1 MDTLMNQPKPGEVLV
16 GEDELERA
24 LQAAFDRADPA
35 VGIFG
40 PDSISWE
47 LYSQKAVWFGAMRA
61 NLLQASHPGVAA
73 ALVHNSKADVALRL
87 QTTIAFVDGVIFG
100 TVDEARALARR
111 LHAKHAAVSGVLSQA
126 AGVHERGDPYE
137 GNDLEALIWVL
148 MTIIDTVVLLYEEF
162 VRPLAPAD
170 KDRVLQELPQLA
182 AMFGIPARA
191 LPRDWAGHEAY
202 MREMVEGPR
211 TSVGDDG
218 RAAAASVLKPTD
230 RALELEV
237 LGRTIDL
244 SWLPRPAAG
253 LFRRLDPQR
262 AMFVAVRAMTVGW
275 LPPHLREAYGLDWG
289 PRARRR
295 AAVFRRLLRAAM
307 HLQPPRMRRA
317 AGYLEAYRRL
327 GLTPRP

>member
-1 MDTLMNQPKPGEVLV
+1 MDTRAQYPAPQEKLV
-16 GEDELERA
+16 DEGELERVM
-24 LQAAFDRADPA
+24 QTVFDQADPV

-47 LYSQKAVWFGAMRA
+47 IYSQKAVWFGAMRA

-73 ALVHNSKADVALRL
+73 ALVNNSKADVALRL

-100 TVDEARALARR
+100 TVDQARELARR
-111 LHAKHAAVSGVLSQA
+111 LHAKHAAVSGVLTQSG
-126 AGVHERGDPYE
+126 GVHERGDPYE
-137 GNDLEALIWVL
+137 GNDLEALLWVM

-162 VRPLAPAD
+162 VKPLAPAD
-170 KDRVLQELPQLA
+170 KDRVMQELPQLA

-191 LPRDWAGHEAY
+191 LPRDWAEHEAY
-202 MREMVEGPR
+202 MREMYEGPR

-218 RAAAASVLKPTD
+218 RAAAASVMTPTD
-230 RALELEV
+230 RALELDV
-237 LGRTIDL
+237 LGRTVDL

-262 AMFVAVRAMTVGW
+262 AMFTAVRTMTIGW
-275 LPPHLREAYGLDWG
+275 LPPHLREAYGLDWS
-289 PRARRR
+289 PPVQRR
-295 AAVFRRLLRAAM
+295 AAVFRRVLRTAM
-307 HLQPPRMRRA
+307 QLQPPRMRRA

-327 GLTPRP
+327 GLPARL

>member
-1 MDTLMNQPKPGEVLV
+1 MDIRGDQPQPGEVLV
-16 GEDELERA
+16 GEDELEQA
-24 LQAAFDRADPA
+24 LQAVFDRADPV

-73 ALVHNSKADVALRL
+73 ALVNNSKADVALRL

-100 TVDEARALARR
+100 TVDEARELARR
-111 LHAKHAAVSGVLSQA
+111 LHAKHAAVSGVLSHS

-162 VRPLAPAD
+162 VAPLSRVD
-170 KDRVLQELPQLA
+170 KDRVLAELPQLA

-202 MREMVEGPR
+202 MREMYAGPR

-218 RAAAASVLKPTD
+218 RAAAASVMTPSE
-230 RALELEV
+230 RALELEIF
-237 LGRTIDL
+237 GRTVDL
-244 SWLPRPAAG
+244 RWLPAPAAR

-262 AMFVAVRAMTVGW
+262 AMFLAVRAMTVAW
-275 LPPHLREAYGLDWG
+275 LPPHLREAYGVEWG

-295 AAVFRRLLRAAM
+295 ANLARRLLRAAM
-307 HLQPPRMRRA
+307 RLQPPRMRRA

-327 GLTPRP
+327 GRPVPR